1 MRAWPSV
8 WVALTLALALELA
21 APAAAAAPT
30 ATPSIDGSVLR
41 VVDGDTLWLLP
52 AQGSLPFAVRL
63 RGIDAP
69 EICQPWG
76 PEARAALEVRLR
88 GLRVSLRVPASRTH
102 DGHGR
107 MLATV
112 VLDGVDIN
120 RELVIDGHAWSDR
133 YRNDRGPYVKQERI
147 AQALDRGLH
156 AAGGA
161 ELPRD
166 FRRRHGTCARTAG

>member
-1 MRAWPSV
+1 MRAWPAV
-8 WVALTLALALELA
+8 WVALTLALAPA
-21 APAAAAAPT
+21 APAAAAAPP

-120 RELVIDGHAWSDR
+120 RELVIEGHAWSDR
-133 YRNDRGPYVKQERI
+133 YRNDRGPYVKQERM
-147 AQALDRGLH
+147 AQAFGRGLH

-166 FRRRHGTCARTAG
+166 FRHRHGPCPRTVR